1 MNLYQ
6 LRYFV
11 TLAKFQHYMKASE
24 QLCITQPSLSHA
36 ISALEKELGVKLFE
50 KDGRN
55 VILTKCGK
63 NFLKDA
69 EHTLQLLDS
78 SVERLKSSAQGNG
91 RLDIGLLPTLG
102 TDFVPRLI
110 RGFLTAYPDKTIDF
124 HFYNG
129 LTADFLE
136 DLKNQKYDFTF
147 CSRMDQEPLIDFI
160 PVARQE
166 LVVIVPPDH
175 PLSDRTEIRLSETL
189 DYPQILF
196 SRRSGL
202 RPMIDKLFLACGK
215 QPDCIFEIDEDQTI
229 AGFVANGFGIA
240 VVPNMPI
247 LANMHLKV
255 IHITEANWERRF
267 YIAYLKNRYRTPLAE
282 QFLSYV
288 KSHALI

>member
-1 MNLYQ
+1 MPQKLPQGHVLPDVHLRSHILLFQIERIYQLCYTGCRKELFFMNLYQ

-110 RGFLTAYPDKTIDF
+110 RGFLTACPDKTIDF

-136 DLKNQKYDFTF
+136 DLKNQKYGFLPAAN
-147 CSRMDQEPLIDFI
+147 SRTASLRLMKTRPLPALWPTDS
-160 PVARQE
+160 A
-166 LVVIVPPDH
+166 
-175 PLSDRTEIRLSETL
+175 SRLFR
-189 DYPQILF
+189 IC
-196 SRRSGL
+196 RSL
-202 RPMIDKLFLACGK
+202 PAC
-215 QPDCIFEIDEDQTI
+215 I
-229 AGFVANGFGIA
+229 
-240 VVPNMPI
+240 
-247 LANMHLKV
+247 
-255 IHITEANWERRF
+255 
-267 YIAYLKNRYRTPLAE
+267 
-282 QFLSYV
+282 
-288 KSHALI
+288 